1 VEGVREALD
10 RVLRVRYDEASGAAS
25 VTEERGPSGL
35 PAPAGG
41 GADDAHVA
49 A

>member
-1 VEGVREALD
+1 VRETLD
-10 RVLRVRYDEASGAAS
+10 RVLRVRYDEASGAAVVS
-25 VTEERGPSGL
+25 EERGPTI
-35 PAPAGG
+35 PPG